1 VKAIK
6 FLVREAPFEAGEV
19 REFPAREAEKFVRH
33 EVAEYVDAPEPGD
46 YPVTQFKRDKRGS
59 RG

>member
-1 VKAIK
+1 VKTVK

-19 REFPAREAEKFVRH
+19 RELPAREAEKFVRH
-33 EVAEYVDAPEPGD
+33 GVAEYVDAREPEG
-46 YPVTQFKRDKRGS
+46 YSVTQFKRDKRGS